1 MLCQAL
7 GYNDK
12 EAIVPD
18 LKEFIEGEA
27 LSFGPQPITKQ
38 NKPMVRSASALPASG
53 SCSPGKAD
61 SKLVI
66 LSKDTCRKRL

>member
-27 LSFGPQPITKQ
+27 LSFGPQPYHKTKQ
-38 NKPMVRSASALPASG
+38 TYGQISQCPSSLWIMFPWKGRQQTG
-53 SCSPGKAD
+53 Y
-61 SKLVI
+61 
-66 LSKDTCRKRL
+66 TE